1 MYNVFT
7 FGIDIREYAGGAFR
21 LVAFKCCGT
30 D

>member
-7 FGIDIREYAGGAFR
+7 FGIDIMEYADGVFG
-21 LVAFKCCGT
+21 LLAFKCCGT